1 MTKPIIVDSHC
12 HLDFPDFEGEIPD
25 LIMRAQEAGVK
36 RMVTICTRLKNE
48 PLVRKISEKYE
59 PVYYAAGTHP
69 MSAAEEPLNGLK
81 CFQMAAR
88 PCHVRMR
95 PL

>member
-36 RMVTICTRLKNE
+36 L
-48 PLVRKISEKYE
+48 
-59 PVYYAAGTHP
+59 
-69 MSAAEEPLNGLK
+69 LNTCLHWFD
-81 CFQMAAR
+81 CFVLNATACSIR
-88 PCHVRMR
+88 D
-95 PL
+95 L